1 MCGISNKRPYQQ
13 PLAAGRK
20 SESCVMKKNADVELR
35 SRATTERS
43 GAVTVEYLLL
53 VTLVG
58 IGVLVGLAAVRNALV
73 EELDDVAAAINAI
86 V

>member
-1 MCGISNKRPYQQ
+1 MKRNTRLQ
-13 PLAAGRK
+13 LRK
-20 SESCVMKKNADVELR
+20 QSTAE
-35 SRATTERS
+35 RA

>member
-1 MCGISNKRPYQQ
+1 MRDASSHQQ

-20 SESCVMKKNADVELR
+20 TESRIMKKHASLQLGKLATAE
-35 SRATTERS
+35 RA

-73 EELDDVAAAINAI
+73 QELDDVAAAINAI

>member
-1 MCGISNKRPYQQ
+1 MSDRRGSVSSRGG
-13 PLAAGRK
+13 GR
-20 SESCVMKKNADVELR
+20 R
-35 SRATTERS
+35 

-73 EELDDVAAAINAI
+73 QELDDVAAAISAI

>member
-1 MCGISNKRPYQQ
+1 MRRASERYGFSMSARSGGH
-13 PLAAGRK
+13 AAVGGR
-20 SESCVMKKNADVELR
+20 R
-35 SRATTERS
+35 

-73 EELDDVAAAINAI
+73 QELDDVASAISAI

>member
-1 MCGISNKRPYQQ
+1 MMLNLQKHSDKFT
-13 PLAAGRK
+13 
-20 SESCVMKKNADVELR
+20 R
-35 SRATTERS
+35 SGPHRH

-58 IGVLVGLAAVRNALV
+58 IGVLVGLATVRNALV
-73 EELDDVAAAINAI
+73 DELNDVAAAISAI

>member
-1 MCGISNKRPYQQ
+1 MRRDPGLCAE
-13 PLAAGRK
+13 LAAVGCDDRGARGGR
-20 SESCVMKKNADVELR
+20 R
-35 SRATTERS
+35 

-73 EELDDVAAAINAI
+73 QELDDVADAISAI
-86 V
+86 VV

>member
-1 MCGISNKRPYQQ
+1 
-13 PLAAGRK
+13 
-20 SESCVMKKNADVELR
+20 MKKNADVELR

-73 EELDDVAAAINAI
+73 EELDDVAAAIDAI

>member
-1 MCGISNKRPYQQ
+1 MLKVQKRSDSFIR
-13 PLAAGRK
+13 AGLHR
-20 SESCVMKKNADVELR
+20 D
-35 SRATTERS
+35 

-58 IGVLVGLAAVRNALV
+58 IGVLVGLATVRDALV
-73 EELDDVAAAINAI
+73 KELNDVAAAINAI

>member
-1 MCGISNKRPYQQ
+1 MKREPGSYEVEAAVDCDCCGRPGERR
-13 PLAAGRK
+13 GR
-20 SESCVMKKNADVELR
+20 R
-35 SRATTERS
+35 

-73 EELDDVAAAINAI
+73 QELDDVASAISAS